1 MDCSFIYLLR
11 CLLANTGVLE
21 STSCMLGPPARKRVL
36 DTRRELAPPDCRLR
50 AWKIMCN
57 VLRLEAHYTEF
68 QWKMLF
74 ENDLM
79 FKFIFYIICLSIEIF
94 VFYTFVPKYN
104 IQLVLSK

>member
-1 MDCSFIYLLR
+1 MLGSWGEGGSLLDILYYSFIYLLR

-57 VLRLEAHYTEF
+57 VTRLEAHYTEF

-74 ENDLM
+74 ENDLPLKI
-79 FKFIFYIICLSIEIF
+79 FFI
-94 VFYTFVPKYN
+94 N
-104 IQLVLSK
+104 